1 MNKDDGNFQ
10 MPEIDRVVHEP
21 ARLAILT
28 VLSSC
33 EEADFLFLERATKLS
48 RGNLSVQLTRLEDA
62 GVIEID
68 KRIEHKRTLTTAKLS
83 DRGRH
88 TLNAY
93 WESMNALRTAAE
105 GRLTATAGSP
115 KRTLPPRRRVPVG
128 GLLATLVLPALWVH
142 NPMAIEAA
150 YGSWRR
156 GCEGVRQTSAT
167 LNAPHLR
174 T

>member
-1 MNKDDGNFQ
+1 MNKDDNFQ

-62 GVIEID
+62 GILEID
-68 KRIEHKRTLTTAKLS
+68 KRIEHKRTLTTAKLT
-83 DRGRH
+83 DRGRR

-93 WESMNALRTAAE
+93 WDSMNVLRTAAK

-115 KRTLPPRRRVPVG
+115 KRARPPRRWAPV
-128 GLLATLVLPALWVH
+128 
-142 NPMAIEAA
+142 
-150 YGSWRR
+150 
-156 GCEGVRQTSAT
+156 EG
-167 LNAPHLR
+167 
-174 T
+174 

>member
-1 MNKDDGNFQ
+1 MNKEDGNFQ

-48 RGNLSVQLTRLEDA
+48 RGNLSAQLTRLEDA

-68 KRIEHKRTLTTAKLS
+68 KRIEHKRTLTTAKLT
-83 DRGRH
+83 DQGRR

-93 WESMNALRTAAE
+93 WDSMRAWRTAAE
-105 GRLTATAGSP
+105 SRLTGTTGPP
-115 KRTLPPRRRVPVG
+115 KRARRPPSRCVPV
-128 GLLATLVLPALWVH
+128 
-142 NPMAIEAA
+142 
-150 YGSWRR
+150 
-156 GCEGVRQTSAT
+156 EG
-167 LNAPHLR
+167 
-174 T
+174 

>member
-1 MNKDDGNFQ
+1 MITGCSTTFSRVISRSGAMNKDDGNFQ

-68 KRIEHKRTLTTAKLS
+68 KRIEHKRTLTTAKLT
-83 DRGRH
+83 DQGRR

-93 WESMNALRTAAE
+93 WEGMNAWRTAAE
-105 GRLTATAGSP
+105 SARTP
-115 KRTLPPRRRVPVG
+115 KRSRR
-128 GLLATLVLPALWVH
+128 PAV
-142 NPMAIEAA
+142 
-150 YGSWRR
+150 
-156 GCEGVRQTSAT
+156 
-167 LNAPHLR
+167 
-174 T
+174 

>member
-1 MNKDDGNFQ
+1 MNKGDDNFQ

-68 KRIEHKRTLTTAKLS
+68 KRIEHKRTLTTAKLT
-83 DRGRH
+83 DQGRH

-93 WESMNALRTAAE
+93 WDSMGAWRTAAE
-105 GRLTATAGSP
+105 SRLTGTPAPP
-115 KRTLPPRRRVPVG
+115 KRSHRPPRCYVPV
-128 GLLATLVLPALWVH
+128 
-142 NPMAIEAA
+142 
-150 YGSWRR
+150 
-156 GCEGVRQTSAT
+156 EG
-167 LNAPHLR
+167 
-174 T
+174 

>member
-1 MNKDDGNFQ
+1 MNKDDDNFQ

-62 GVIEID
+62 GVIEIE
-68 KRIEHKRTLTTAKLS
+68 KRIEHKRTLTTAKLTV
-83 DRGRH
+83 RGRR

-93 WESMNALRTAAE
+93 WESMNALRTAAK
-105 GRLTATAGSP
+105 GRLTATLGSP
-115 KRTLPPRRRVPVG
+115 KRALLPRRFGPVK
-128 GLLATLVLPALWVH
+128 V
-142 NPMAIEAA
+142 
-150 YGSWRR
+150 
-156 GCEGVRQTSAT
+156 
-167 LNAPHLR
+167 
-174 T
+174 